1 MEKAEL
7 IAVGLFAL
15 GVIAFWLAM
24 ED

>member
-7 IAVGLFAL
+7 IAVGFFVLN
-15 GVIAFWLAM
+15 VIAFWLAM